1 MEKTGKVNFIN
12 SEIKKLE
19 QLKNEIQNECKHK
32 NTKIKF
38 VEGKNTPRVVCE
50 ECDKDLCYPDNKRLE
65 TFLSGK

>member
-19 QLKNEIQNECKHK
+19 QLKNEIQNECRHKH
-32 NTKIKF
+32 TKIKF
-38 VEGKNTPRVVCE
+38 IDGGNIPKVVCE
-50 ECDKDLCYPDNKRLE
+50 ECDKDLCYPDTKRLE